1 MQLTN
6 GVKGFPGSVLFIANQ
21 FVSLFGVRNIKGN
34 NGWLIWGI
42 SICHQWDLL
51 VGASRLSDDFICSIL
66 SKLPIGQAVS
76 CSVLSQ
82 RLRFFC
88 TKIPQLTISRD
99 LILFDYNEVNA
110 LEIAIL
116 SNLLLMHSL
125 DLKTFHLY
133 FSVYIDFIVPLF
145 PLLNLIHNHFLLSGC
160 LCMEFKHA
168 KFLMF
173 LV

>member
-1 MQLTN
+1 MAS
-6 GVKGFPGSVLFIANQ
+6 KGCLGQFSYRCVFIANR
-21 FVSLFGVRNIKGN
+21 FVSLLRVRNIKGN
-34 NGWLIWGI
+34 NGRLIWGI
-42 SICHQWDLL
+42 SICHQWDLF
-51 VGASRLSDDFICSIL
+51 VGASRLSDEFVFSIL
-66 SKLPIGQAVS
+66 SKLPIGEAVS
-76 CSVLSQ
+76 SSVLSQ

-88 TKIPQLTISRD
+88 TKIPQLTVSCI
-99 LILFDYNEVNA
+99 LVLFDYNEVNA

-125 DLKTFHLY
+125 DLEAFHLC

-145 PLLNLIHNHFLLSGC
+145 LLLNLIHNHFLLSGC